1 MYVYDE
7 YDQRIIEDRVK
18 QFRDQTRR
26 YLAGELSEEEFR
38 PLRLQ
43 NGLYIQRFAP
53 MLRVAVPYGQLTSRQ
68 TRMMAKIARDYDK
81 GYAHISTRQNVQF
94 NWPAVEDIPDILAEL
109 ATVQM
114 HAIQTSGNCL
124 RNVTTDQFAGVAAD
138 EVIDPRPWCEI
149 VRQWTT
155 FHPEFAYL
163 PRKFKIAVNGSTAD
177 RAAIEVHDIGLEPVH
192 NAAGELGFRVL
203 VGGGLG
209 RTPVVGAFIN
219 EFLPWQDLLS
229 YLDAILRVYN
239 RYGRRDNKYK
249 ARIKILVKALTPEVF
264 AQKVDAEM
272 VHLRGGQTTL
282 TEAELHR
289 VAKHFVDP
297 DYKALDNQT
306 AALAELDKEHPGFA
320 RWRTR
325 NTLAHK
331 KPGYVAVTLSLKPTG
346 VAPGDITDKQLDAVA
361 DLADRYSF
369 GQLRTSHEQNIIL
382 ADVEQS
388 QLFALWGELREGG
401 FATPNIGLLTDIIC
415 CPGGDFCSLAN
426 AKSIPIAESIQ
437 RRFDDL
443 DYLFDIGE
451 LDLNISGCMNA
462 CGHHHVGHI
471 GILGVDKKG
480 EEFYQVSLGGS
491 ASRDASLG
499 KILGPSFA
507 QEAMPDVISKLID
520 VYVEQRTEDERLS
533 TPTSVL
539 ASTSSRNASMQ
550 RIIKNNAVV
559 DETWHLLP
567 KDFNIDDIS
576 NCDDLIVPLQ
586 LWREHSRMLKAR
598 DGGLGVWLDADEEA
612 EEIGEDVAE
621 FQVIALNFP
630 AFTDGRNYSNAR
642 LLRDRYGFKGEL
654 RAIGDVLRDQ
664 LFYMHRCGFDAFAV
678 RADKDP
684 YEALEGLKD
693 FSVTYQAA
701 TDEPLPLFRRR

>member
-1 MYVYDE
+1 
-7 YDQRIIEDRVK
+7 
-18 QFRDQTRR
+18 
-26 YLAGELSEEEFR
+26 
-38 PLRLQ
+38 
-43 NGLYIQRFAP
+43 

-68 TRMMAKIARDYDK
+68 TRMMAKIARDFDK

-94 NWPAVEDIPDILAEL
+94 NWPALEDVPDILAEL

-138 EVIDPRPWCEI
+138 ELIDPRPWCEI

-163 PRKFKIAVNGSTAD
+163 PRKFKIAINGSTSD
-177 RAAIEVHDIGLEPVH
+177 RAAIEVHDIGLEPVY

-219 EFLPWQDLLS
+219 EFLPWPDLLS

-272 VHLRGGQTTL
+272 EHLRGGQTTL
-282 TEAELHR
+282 TEAEVHR

-297 DYKALDNQT
+297 EYKALSNQDAEL
-306 AALAELDKEHPGFA
+306 AALDQQHPGFA
-320 RWRTR
+320 RWRVR

-361 DLADRYSF
+361 DLAERYSF

-382 ADVEQS
+382 ADVAAEP
-388 QLFALWGELREGG
+388 AVHPGWGELREGG
-401 FATPNIGLLTDIIC
+401 FAYAEHRPADRHHLL
-415 CPGGDFCSLAN
+415 PGGDFCSLAS

-480 EEFYQVSLGGS
+480 EEFYQVSLGGG

-507 QEAMPDVISKLID
+507 QEAMPEVIGKLID
-520 VYVEQRTEDERLS
+520 VYIEQRTEDERFID
-533 TPTSVL
+533 TY
-539 ASTSSRNASMQ
+539 Q
-550 RIIKNNAVV
+550 RIG
-559 DETWHLLP
+559 
-567 KDFNIDDIS
+567 ID
-576 NCDDLIVPLQ
+576 L
-586 LWREHSRMLKAR
+586 
-598 DGGLGVWLDADEEA
+598 
-612 EEIGEDVAE
+612 
-621 FQVIALNFP
+621 
-630 AFTDGRNYSNAR
+630 
-642 LLRDRYGFKGEL
+642 FKE
-654 RAIGDVLRDQ
+654 RV
-664 LFYMHRCGFDAFAV
+664 Y
-678 RADKDP
+678 
-684 YEALEGLKD
+684 
-693 FSVTYQAA
+693 AA
-701 TDEPLPLFRRR
+701 NH